1 MEEKPTENHKA
12 NEPLT
17 QKVIT
22 IYINLSE
29 KKIILCCNIVKLKLW
44 DKKVLESCS
53 IKALIDELYNFF
65 LILNSFYH
73 K

>member
-1 MEEKPTENHKA
+1 MKQYIIKSTEIDRPENLMCNSINEKPTENHKP

-29 KKIILCCNIVKLKLW
+29 KIILCCNIVELKL
-44 DKKVLESCS
+44 
-53 IKALIDELYNFF
+53 
-65 LILNSFYH
+65 
-73 K
+73 

>member
-1 MEEKPTENHKA
+1 MEKPTENHKA

-29 KKIILCCNIVKLKLW
+29 KIILCCNIVELKF
-44 DKKVLESCS
+44 VR
-53 IKALIDELYNFF
+53 
-65 LILNSFYH
+65 
-73 K
+73 